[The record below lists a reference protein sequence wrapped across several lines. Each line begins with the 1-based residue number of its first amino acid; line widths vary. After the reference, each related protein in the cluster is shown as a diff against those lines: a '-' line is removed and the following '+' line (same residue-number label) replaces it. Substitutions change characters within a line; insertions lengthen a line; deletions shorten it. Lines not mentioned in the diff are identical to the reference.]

1 MRRVPCDRHPFAHPT
16 LYAGRLVSDG
26 NGTWSL
32 IGFHGGEDSDD
43 GEFAGEL
50 SDPIVVRYRPDAG
63 LVAAGPTMTS

>member
-1 MRRVPCDRHPFAHPT
+1 MWIVDAPSAVGPFDVHEAIPFAHPT

-43 GEFAGEL
+43 RR
-50 SDPIVVRYRPDAG
+50 VRWRAE
-63 LVAAGPTMTS
+63 